1 MLRQLLQVCFITLAL
16 GPRSPLLLYTR
27 INDAGKRSTRRRE
40 LAMTTNDRDQLQN
53 ILDALEDLLDSDEL
67 ADEEW
72 HEINN
77 AVHILEDLI

>member
-1 MLRQLLQVCFITLAL
+1 MRPSGVYSYQ
-16 GPRSPLLLYTR
+16 RR
-27 INDAGKRSTRRRE
+27 GKRKYRRRE

-67 ADEEW
+67 EDGEW

-77 AVHILEDLI
+77 ALHILEDLV